1 MMTMKSAKGISYIIS
16 TILVLLIAISILIF
30 VYTNLGNLMNL
41 AAKTSTNETEHTF
54 EVIGAKIK
62 IDSASSTL
70 IYIRNSGS
78 VDIPKESIN
87 LYVDSMPTN
96 FTLDDDIKKGETG
109 ALHIA
114 PLASNASYV
123 IKATAGKASDSV
135 YAKIP

>member
-1 MMTMKSAKGISYIIS
+1 MMNMKSEKGISYIIS
-16 TILVLLIAISILIF
+16 TILVLLISISLIF
-30 VYTNLGNLMNL
+30 FIYNNLGNLMNL
-41 AAKTSTNETEHTF
+41 AAKTSTNETEHAL

-87 LYVDSMPTN
+87 IYVDGMPTN
-96 FTLDDDIKKGETG
+96 FTLDDDIKKGERG
-109 ALHIA
+109 ALQIA

-135 YAKIP
+135 YARIP